1 MNKLMWNL
9 IRPFHSP
16 ITRVLRRKLGN
27 GYFDHPEMELPFPYD
42 AIQIDVE
49 RHLDTYLHVKPEEIS
64 QIVIVGTGEAEEIP
78 RLRRSYPQVRFLCFE
93 PNPQT
98 YANLTRKFQKIPYVT
113 LSNLALSDKPGKTR
127 FYEMDMPNN
136 GSLLKPDV
144 DSWSVFGK
152 REQQKVQSFEVNLST
167 LDQEAAALGPIDLL
181 WMDVQGG
188 EGAVLKGADKTLQ
201 RTKAIFLE
209 VAMIH
214 SPYQGTI
221 LFPEICA
228 MLKSYDF
235 TCIGMG
241 IDGFNGSGNV
251 LFVRHF
257 DKLVF
262 NELGVSPPASSV

>member
-1 MNKLMWNL
+1 MNNLMWNL
-9 IRPFHSP
+9 VRPFHSP
-16 ITRVLRRKLGN
+16 ITRALRRRLGN
-27 GYFDHPEMELPFPYD
+27 GYFNHPEMELLPPYD

-49 RHLDTYLHVKPEEIS
+49 RHLDTYLHVRPEEIS

-78 RLRRSYPQVRFLCFE
+78 RLRRSYPQARFLCFE
-93 PNPQT
+93 PNPPS
-98 YANLTRKFQKIPYVT
+98 YANLTRKFQKVPYVT

-127 FYEMDMPNN
+127 FYEMDRPNN

-144 DSWSVFGK
+144 DAWSVFGLWK
-152 REQQKVQSFEVNLST
+152 EKKMLSFDVSLST

-209 VAMIH
+209 VAMIY

-228 MLKSYDF
+228 MLKSYNF
-235 TCIGMG
+235 TCVGMG
-241 IDGFNGSGNV
+241 IDGRNGSGNV

-257 DKLVF
+257 DKLVS
-262 NELGVSPPASSV
+262 NELGVSRLASRT